1 MAGVDAAALDSLG
14 LSVGV
19 ALVAGL
25 GLAYGWRLYQRC
37 PHCGRVVRR
46 VFRGWLRCH
55 ACGRQ
60 YRRGL
65 RVR

>member
-1 MAGVDAAALDSLG
+1 MAAVDAAGLDALAVP
-14 LSVGV
+14 VGV
-19 ALVAGL
+19 ALVTGL
-25 GLAYGWRLYQRC
+25 GLACGWRLYQRC

-46 VFRGWLRCH
+46 VSRGWLRCNG
-55 ACGRQ
+55 CGRQ